1 MVSKELKNIFLSAS
15 IPLEGRDPKYIDT
28 ADVIAIR
35 DSVIALVT
43 TILPHYRL
51 IWGGHPS
58 ITPLIYYVL
67 KKMNL
72 NIQDHVVLYQS
83 RFFEEYFPKDNNK
96 FDNVILTPVNNGRDN
111 SLGLMREL
119 MIGTNDFYAGIFI
132 GGMEG
137 IEIEYKMFRE
147 FHRNAKVI
155 PIASTGAG
163 AKMVYD
169 NFDFEKN
176 ERYKEDYAYM
186 SLFQDLLIKS
196 K

>member
-1 MVSKELKNIFLSAS
+1 MVSKEIKNIFLSAS
-15 IPLEGRDPKYIDT
+15 IPLAERDPKYIES

-35 DSVIALVT
+35 DSVIALAT

-67 KKMNL
+67 QKMNF
-72 NIQDHVVLYQS
+72 NIQNHVRLYQS
-83 RFFEEYFPKDNNK
+83 KLFEDYFPEDNNK
-96 FDNVILTPVNNGRDN
+96 FDNVILTPINSGREN
-111 SLGLMREL
+111 SLGIMREL

-147 FHRNAKVI
+147 FHPNAKVI
-155 PIASTGAG
+155 PLASTGAG

-169 NFDFEKN
+169 NFEFKKN
-176 ERYKEDYAYM
+176 ERFMYDYAYM
-186 SLFQDLLIKS
+186 SLFQDLLIKN

>member
-15 IPLEGRDPKYIDT
+15 IPLPERDPKYIDS

-35 DSVIALVT
+35 DSVIALAT

-58 ITPLIYYVL
+58 ITPLINYVL
-67 KKMNL
+67 QKMNL
-72 NIQDHVVLYQS
+72 TIQDHVVLYQS
-83 RFFEEYFPKDNNK
+83 RFFENFFPKDNNK
-96 FDNVILTPVNNGRDN
+96 FENVRLTPANDDREI

-119 MIGTNDFYAGIFI
+119 MIGTNDFYAGVFI

-147 FHRNAKVI
+147 FHPKAKVI
-155 PIASTGAG
+155 PLGSTGAG
-163 AKMVYD
+163 SKMVYD

-176 ERYKEDYAYM
+176 ERFLEDYAYM
-186 SLFQDLLIKS
+186 SLFQDLLIKN